1 MTSMPTIA
9 TSLPLPGA
17 VEQLAG
23 RAVVGWGLSSREIE
37 SLHPEIRLRS
47 MFAAR
52 VESERLL
59 QSAKGKLQTRIEMA
73 RTAEGVTMDRGL
85 FIRQMREELDA
96 MGYKPEPKK
105 AGTLM
110 DLSSEKRLGLIWQMN
125 IDQALGYAHWK
136 TGMDPDILQ
145 ASPAMELVRLEP
157 RVEIRQWPVIWAM
170 HGGSFYGGIGANRD
184 YPLAPG
190 RMIALRTSGI
200 WIAINR
206 FGVPWKPFD
215 WGSGM
220 GTVNV
225 RRKEALE
232 LGVLKEGQKLVPQDV
247 PYNQNAEASLLEIP
261 PDRRRAIEDSMCGD
275 VEIVGDKIRLLP
287 PEPITG
293 KLVLPVVPQG
303 LSVISADAVSAV
315 AKLSDTD
322 IAKAMRVIGKT
333 VAYQRLSVS
342 AQAAGKHLD
351 DRETVTRAM
360 TQYLALRAGMEE
372 LIHSMRRQAGRD
384 AMWGD
389 MDFSDVKATLDD
401 VTGGAP

>member
-1 MTSMPTIA
+1 
-9 TSLPLPGA
+9 
-17 VEQLAG
+17 
-23 RAVVGWGLSSREIE
+23 
-37 SLHPEIRLRS
+37 
-47 MFAAR
+47 
-52 VESERLL
+52 
-59 QSAKGKLQTRIEMA
+59 
-73 RTAEGVTMDRGL
+73 
-85 FIRQMREELDA
+85 
-96 MGYKPEPKK
+96 
-105 AGTLM
+105 
-110 DLSSEKRLGLIWQMN
+110 MN

-170 HGGSFYGGIGANRD
+170 HGGVFYGGIGANRD
-184 YPLAPG
+184 YPLSPG
-190 RMIALRTSGI
+190 RMIAPRTSGI

-220 GTVNV
+220 GTINV
-225 RRKEALE
+225 RRKEAIA
-232 LGVLKEGQKLVPQDV
+232 LGVLKEGEKLIPQDV
-247 PYNQNAEASLLEIP
+247 PYNQNAEASLLDIP
-261 PDRRRAIEDSMCGD
+261 PERRRAIEDSMCGD

-293 KLVLPVVPQG
+293 KLVLPVAPQG

-342 AQAAGKHLD
+342 AQAAGRHLD

-360 TQYLALRAGMEE
+360 IQYLALRAGVEE

-389 MDFSDVKATLDD
+389 MDFSDVKTTLDD
-401 VTGGAP
+401 VTGGAQ